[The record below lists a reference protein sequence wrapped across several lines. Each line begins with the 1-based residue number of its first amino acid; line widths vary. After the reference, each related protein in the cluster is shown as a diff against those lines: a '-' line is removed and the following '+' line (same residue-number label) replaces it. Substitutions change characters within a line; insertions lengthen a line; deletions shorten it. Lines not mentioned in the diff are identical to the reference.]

1 MMLMKYKVQL
11 VDIENKMTLLDLQS
25 FVQHLQHKNDEI
37 EKNQSNNNF
46 SKCLVYLR
54 DILNFMTLKDNR
66 LRN

>member
-1 MMLMKYKVQL
+1 
-11 VDIENKMTLLDLQS
+11 MTLLDLQS

-37 EKNQSNNNF
+37 EKNQSNNNNF

>member
-1 MMLMKYKVQL
+1 MLLKYKVQL

-25 FVQHLQHKNDEI
+25 FVQHLHTKNEQI
-37 EKNQSNNNF
+37 EKNQSNDNF
-46 SKCLVYLR
+46 GKCLVYLR

>member
-1 MMLMKYKVQL
+1 

>member
-1 MMLMKYKVQL
+1 MLMKYKVQL